1 MNIFEERFFSSF
13 SSSSS
18 FGTKVCLD
26 LSLIIIIIA
35 FVSSSTRRLCVR
47 LSHTTTS
54 VADPSFRRRRKK
66 RRRPTLAER
75 KRRRRRRRD
84 QKMMIDSERY
94 YSSLSL
100 FRSSFSI
107 DTHALRED
115 FFPPRTKSIVSKTRR
130 RLFFWRGLFLFLSF
144 FRIGGETKT

>member
-1 MNIFEERFFSSF
+1 LNIFERFFSSF

-26 LSLIIIIIA
+26 LSLIIIIIIIIA

-115 FFPPRTKSIVSKTRR
+115 FFPPRTKSIVSKTRYAGCSFGGGSS
-130 RLFFWRGLFLFLSF
+130 FFFLSF
-144 FRIGGETKT
+144 A